1 MCSRKIVGW
10 SIDRRC
16 DTELVYSALVMASES
31 RVTSKGAIIHSDHGP
46 QFTSWRFS
54 ETIRQRGLLGS
65 MGTIGDGYDNSP
77 MESFWGSMQIELL
90 DRRRWT
96 TVAELSMAMADYI
109 ENFYNEI
116 RRHSS
121 LEYLTPNEF
130 EMLLEIT
137 AAIV

>member
-1 MCSRKIVGW
+1 M
-10 SIDRRC
+10 
-16 DTELVYSALVMASES
+16 
-31 RVTSKGAIIHSDHGP
+31 TSTYNQFTKQVLHRPVEPG

-65 MGTIGDGYDNSP
+65 MGTIGDGYDNFP
-77 MESFWGSMQIELL
+77 MQSFWGSMQIELL

-96 TVAELSMAMADYI
+96 TVAELSMAMADCI
-109 ENFYNEI
+109 EDFYNEI

-130 EMLLEIT
+130 EMLLETT
-137 AAIV
+137 AAIA